1 MVYAQVTDLPTGGSK
16 YHGHQWTAIITE
28 PVDVHYKALSEWF
41 EMENHSILSL
51 KKSYFDRSHFST
63 STLLLQGLSWIRNL
77 GLKRLNGF
85 GHSQLIIQGRSGRF
99 DQWEWDTFRLCLKL
113 LSYSLEGSSISKKT
127 QIPLT
132 IFPYFTIKFT
142 QENLFRFMTW
152 PEHNAQQMAHG
163 QTTKTYLYMTLS
175 RPTTVLM
182 SSWAAYICHLPQI
195 NCALLHTLYYTW
207 GTFSTKCCGQS
218 GNQSKCYGF
227 GAGETQNNSFRLKN

>member
-99 DQWEWDTFRLCLKL
+99 DQ
-113 LSYSLEGSSISKKT
+113 
-127 QIPLT
+127 
-132 IFPYFTIKFT
+132 FT

-195 NCALLHTLYYTW
+195 NCALLHTVYYTW